1 MTMTKVVVSKDDPG
15 LRLEWNEAAVDA
27 FMVIANA
34 GIDVVGGLL
43 PARLTWIM
51 SAARAVSRATFT
63 NDVISTVLLLWG
75 MLEWF

>member
-15 LRLEWNEAAVDA
+15 LRLEWTEAAVDA

-34 GIDVVGGLL
+34 GIDVGGGLL
-43 PARLTWIM
+43 LARLTWIM